1 MDGPVYLRTVRCEV
15 PTIFGEDHKV
25 TLGKAVTMKDGKD
38 VTIIST
44 GMMTAPALQ
53 AALLLEKQGISA
65 GVLHMPTIK
74 PIDEEAIAEAAEKTG
89 KIVTVEN
96 HSIIGGLGSAVCEV
110 VADKAPCCVARIGY
124 QDIFLQCGDDNV
136 LFHRYGMDAEGIATK
151 AASLVQT
158 R

>member
-1 MDGPVYLRTVRCEV
+1 MDFPVARALACEIVSEQPYQPIGDAAQSRARALMHACRCVYAPLRT
-15 PTIFGEDHKV
+15 FGPMNE
-25 TLGKAVTMKDGKD
+25 GNR
-38 VTIIST
+38 
-44 GMMTAPALQ
+44 
-53 AALLLEKQGISA
+53 LL
-65 GVLHMPTIK
+65 
-74 PIDEEAIAEAAEKTG
+74 IAEAAEKTG